1 MKLIIQIPCYNE
13 EKTLPITV
21 ADLPRKI
28 DGIEVI
34 EILIIDDGCT
44 DKTVHVAKNL
54 GVDHIVNFNQNK
66 GLAHAFSAGIDKCL
80 ELGADIIVN
89 TDADN
94 QYCGSDITK
103 LVEPILKREADVV
116 VGNRQVESIENFS
129 LFKKKLQKIG
139 SYFVRKLSKTEV
151 VDAVSGFRAFSKSAA
166 LGINILT
173 DYSYTIENLIQFGHQ
188 KLKIVSVPIRTNEKL
203 RDSRLLKSIPS
214 FIGSQLA
221 TIVRVYTTYKALKVF
236 TFIGIFLLMP
246 GLYGFL
252 RFLYFYFIAGGEG
265 HIQSLIFSTTLI
277 IIGFLVIMIGIIS
290 DSISNNRKLIE
301 KILYRLKSET
311 KG

>member
-151 VDAVSGFRAFSKSAA
+151 VDAVSGFRAFSRSAA

-188 KLKIVSVPIRTNEKL
+188 KLKIVSVPVRTNEKL

-214 FIGSQLA
+214 FIGNQLA
-221 TIVRVYTTYKALKVF
+221 TIVRVYTTYRALRVF
-236 TFIGIFLLMP
+236 TLTGFLLLMP

-252 RFLYFYFIAGGEG
+252 RFLYFYFTTGGEG